1 MSELKANP
9 NPLRSNSTPS
19 EPSPKSS
26 KASVITPGAP
36 TNSNPDSFIR
46 NIDAQEVQVSPD
58 SSSPLILQSIQSGLN
73 NPVLFQNIVFDPH
86 EDISFSALDTSF
98 WNASRQNEANLGQSL
113 PSDIAVRMAVETQLA
128 RRGGAMA
135 RPLIAA
141 ATADTL
147 ASSVFQRT
155 FLQAVKTQ
163 GVKAAAKAS
172 ASVAART
179 LGRTLLGLTVGMTP
193 AGLVVSAVMWA
204 GGEYVLCNYVI
215 PKANEAMD
223 DSQIR
228 YDGSTKVDNQGNTS
242 MELTKFVYKDNYGR
256 GEGQCVRL
264 ELQNGKFTMRS
275 SNKIT
280 GESFFKLSDS
290 SERDLDILPRA
301 LEEVEND
308 LILNIY
314 LKQGDEETSIAFGPG
329 SDDHQIQAVIELTA
343 AIKANDNPGASEH
356 AMKMATRHLL
366 ELSREKSDDKS
377 DSLHK
382 LYIDLYKESLRQ
394 HKLINGEQQY
404 QSYQETISE
413 LEDAISLSEEYLKS
427 KDQNFDEVRDALN
440 SCLDFLSKKKNLT
453 EEEMK
458 KNAEL
463 INNYVFSNA
472 QEFPELLEIPND
484 LSMFQKILEHLEL
497 NLARHQE
504 RSLRVI
510 DKDRS
515 DSPQK
520 DAWQKLEQAARSVL
534 DLEHSPLRFSDLEE
548 SQAQRAE
555 ALTTWKQ
562 SFYLKA
568 QKILEIQ
575 AELIQESSKSS
586 KALTKDEKEAFLR
599 AAEAKNS
606 ENHQLAEDI
615 LYLLE
620 AGKTQEALDIYE
632 DHIQQNPI
640 QNKSRLNDL
649 NIARILELEELLT
662 NGIELPPTN
671 PFRFSARKTCLG
683 ENKSSNPDLSR
694 ATNPDIGLED
704 WLAAS
709 SPVPQKAKPEDLD
722 RVCELRALRL
732 EANKN
737 DSDPSEKALI
747 FPNQVSL
754 LLGNLSHDDFLE
766 IKVLREGLQKI
777 SNIIQK
783 RNLLAMILNKSPENL
798 SNKEKQAY
806 LQVIEA
812 IASSDS
818 PDFELAKNLLFNLKS
833 GNTDQALKIY
843 EDYLANL
850 PPDKKFEKLQ
860 KLYLGKIVDLNIEL
874 LNLSSP
880 LSSAPVLKEPGWES
894 CIATKKTPPIPLDL
908 DLITSP
914 RPNHPESRQRK
925 DEITLKLANMQA
937 VLARALELQQSGN
950 LSMAC
955 DLLQDKSP
963 VQLEGE
969 S

>member
-1 MSELKANP
+1 
-9 NPLRSNSTPS
+9 
-19 EPSPKSS
+19 
-26 KASVITPGAP
+26 
-36 TNSNPDSFIR
+36 
-46 NIDAQEVQVSPD
+46 
-58 SSSPLILQSIQSGLN
+58 
-73 NPVLFQNIVFDPH
+73 
-86 EDISFSALDTSF
+86 
-98 WNASRQNEANLGQSL
+98 
-113 PSDIAVRMAVETQLA
+113 
-128 RRGGAMA
+128 
-135 RPLIAA
+135 
-141 ATADTL
+141 
-147 ASSVFQRT
+147 
-155 FLQAVKTQ
+155 
-163 GVKAAAKAS
+163 
-172 ASVAART
+172 
-179 LGRTLLGLTVGMTP
+179 
-193 AGLVVSAVMWA
+193 
-204 GGEYVLCNYVI
+204 
-215 PKANEAMD
+215 
-223 DSQIR
+223 
-228 YDGSTKVDNQGNTS
+228 
-242 MELTKFVYKDNYGR
+242 
-256 GEGQCVRL
+256 
-264 ELQNGKFTMRS
+264 
-275 SNKIT
+275 
-280 GESFFKLSDS
+280 
-290 SERDLDILPRA
+290 
-301 LEEVEND
+301 
-308 LILNIY
+308 
-314 LKQGDEETSIAFGPG
+314 
-329 SDDHQIQAVIELTA
+329 
-343 AIKANDNPGASEH
+343 
-356 AMKMATRHLL
+356 
-366 ELSREKSDDKS
+366 
-377 DSLHK
+377 
-382 LYIDLYKESLRQ
+382 
-394 HKLINGEQQY
+394 
-404 QSYQETISE
+404 
-413 LEDAISLSEEYLKS
+413 
-427 KDQNFDEVRDALN
+427 
-440 SCLDFLSKKKNLT
+440 
-453 EEEMK
+453 MK

-586 KALTKDEKEAFLR
+586 KALTKDENEAFLR

-722 RVCELRALRL
+722 RVSELRALRL

-766 IKVLREGLQKI
+766 IKVLREELQKI

-818 PDFELAKNLLFNLKS
+818 PDFELANKLLLNLKS

-860 KLYLGKIVDLNIEL
+860 KMYLGKIVDLNIEL

-880 LSSAPVLKEPGWES
+880 PSSAPVLKEPGWES

-908 DLITSP
+908 DLIT
-914 RPNHPESRQRK
+914 RPNHPESRQRI
-925 DEITLKLANMQA
+925 DEITLNLASMQA

-955 DLLQDKSP
+955 DYKINLRS
-963 VQLEGE
+963 